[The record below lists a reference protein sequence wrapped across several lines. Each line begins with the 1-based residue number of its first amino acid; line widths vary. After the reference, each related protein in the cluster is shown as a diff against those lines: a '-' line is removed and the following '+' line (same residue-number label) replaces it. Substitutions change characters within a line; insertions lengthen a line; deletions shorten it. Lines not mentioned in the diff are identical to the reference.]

1 MINEKVLNENISK
14 FEQLLKS
21 DTPEAGFELLK
32 SLNEPELNQAVS
44 ELIKNAVNNKYF
56 EGKSEQKIVN
66 EGLAILN
73 QLLPKI
79 TTLSMIGCF
88 MESLDISYFSELES
102 LDLSGCDCLKE
113 IKGLNGLS
121 KLNNLDLSYT
131 SSLELDTNDYSHIID
146 IKGLRNKYGMV
157 SNEYKKEYFWGHLW
171 RVIEDK
177 IQELVD
183 DCSDE
188 EEYEDGLNEYLG
200 SSIIITI
207 DESDFYDESF
217 DSRREYFEPLE
228 SVLSKEQMD
237 YLPKIG
243 KDYQE
248 DEIAVFLFTGNW
260 NFITSFYRLKDDLP
274 GADEF

>member
-1 MINEKVLNENISK
+1 MNEKVLNENISK
-14 FEQLLKS
+14 VEQLLKS

-56 EGKSEQKIVN
+56 EGKSDQKIVN
-66 EGLAILN
+66 EGLEILKK
-73 QLLPKI
+73 LLPKI
-79 TTLSMIGCF
+79 TTLSMIGCY
-88 MESLDISYFSELES
+88 MESLDISNFSELES
-102 LDLSGCDCLKE
+102 IDLSGCDCLKE

-131 SSLELDTNDYSHIID
+131 SSLELDTNDYSHIKD

-260 NFITSFYRLKDDLP
+260 NFITSFYRPKDDLP

>member
-1 MINEKVLNENISK
+1 MNEKELKENISK
-14 FEQLLKS
+14 IEKLFES
-21 DTPEAGFELLK
+21 GTPEAAFELLK
-32 SLNEPELNQAVS
+32 TINNPELNEALADSIQR
-44 ELIKNAVNNKYF
+44 IVNEKYF
-56 EGKSEQKIVN
+56 EGKSEQQIVN
-66 EGLAILN
+66 EGLDILK

-79 TTLSMIGCF
+79 TTLSMVDCY
-88 MESLDISYFSELES
+88 MESLDISNFSELES
-102 LDLSGCDCLKE
+102 IDLSGCDCLEE

-131 SSLELDTNDYSHIID
+131 SSLKLDTNDYSHIKN

-157 SNEYKKEYFWGHLW
+157 SNEYKKEYFWNHLW

-217 DSRREYFEPLE
+217 DSSSEYFEPLE
-228 SVLSKEQMD
+228 SALSKEQME

-248 DEIAVFLFTGNW
+248 DEIAVFLFTSGW
-260 NFITSFYRLKDDLP
+260 DFITSFYRPKDDLP